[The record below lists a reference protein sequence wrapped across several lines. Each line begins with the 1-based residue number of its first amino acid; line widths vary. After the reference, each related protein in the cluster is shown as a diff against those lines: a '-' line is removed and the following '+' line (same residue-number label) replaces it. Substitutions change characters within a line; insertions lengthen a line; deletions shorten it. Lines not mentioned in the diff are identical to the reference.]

1 MYIHIFL
8 TDTHDSFFARL
19 FVIFPNKNVNRKEQ
33 AQTKGTP
40 SSHLFL
46 IFIFQIYTHEN
57 GRKKLEK
64 LECTVDNLV
73 AFIGGFHFPNIKVKM
88 KMKTEFT
95 LNSFVAFVGDLE
107 GTAGTLG
114 LSYGT

>member
-1 MYIHIFL
+1 
-8 TDTHDSFFARL
+8 
-19 FVIFPNKNVNRKEQ
+19 
-33 AQTKGTP
+33 
-40 SSHLFL
+40 
-46 IFIFQIYTHEN
+46 
-57 GRKKLEK
+57 
-64 LECTVDNLV
+64 V